1 MNNRLSIFIVSA
13 IVLLSGCAAP
23 PQLPLPIA
31 AQAFAPAANNY
42 GVAMTA
48 IPAAD
53 TYFPGASCL
62 LCIAAAS
69 VANSSLTTHTKTL
82 TTTDL
87 SSLNQ
92 QAAAALRK
100 KGAQVTMIDNLDLKT
115 LPDNSKAAP
124 NFARKDFT
132 GLKAKYKV
140 DKLLVIAV
148 DMTGFE
154 RTYAAYI
161 PAGDPKAKVAGASY
175 IVNLNDNSLEWYKPI
190 QVVKA
195 ADGAWDEPPKFPG
208 LTNAYFQAI
217 ELTRDEVLT
226 PLAQ

>member
-1 MNNRLSIFIVSA
+1 MNNRLSIVIVSA

-23 PQLPLPIA
+23 PQLPLPIT
-31 AQAFAPAANNY
+31 AQAFAPAANKY

-53 TYFPGASCL
+53 TYFPGANCL

-69 VANSSLTTHTKTL
+69 VANSSLTTHTRTL

-87 SSLNQ
+87 SNLNQ
-92 QAAAALRK
+92 QAADALRK
-100 KGAQVTMIDNLDLKT
+100 KGAQVTLIDNLDLKT

-195 ADGAWDEPPKFPG
+195 AHGAWDEPPKFPG